1 MGDKKKAQELIGD
14 ARWKLI
20 MDSVDS
26 GTLDAQKMHDVA
38 FGLGTT
44 VGGRHTQR
52 LGGVERMKA
61 DRAEMGRIFG
71 DWCQLNDD
79 LTSHKVAQKLIDLF
93 KNDDIQLN
101 LLANR

>member
-1 MGDKKKAQELIGD
+1 
-14 ARWKLI
+14 

-71 DWCQLNDD
+71 DWCQLNAD
-79 LTSHKVAQKLIDLF
+79 LHDLPSHKVAQKLIDLF

-101 LLANR
+101 LLANRLKKTLKTGDG

>member
-1 MGDKKKAQELIGD
+1 
-14 ARWKLI
+14 

-44 VGGRHTQR
+44 VGGKHTQR

-61 DRAEMGRIFG
+61 DRAEMGRILG

-79 LTSHKVAQKLIDLF
+79 LHDDPHKVAQKLIDLF

-101 LLANR
+101 LLARKLKKTLSGELC